1 MNKKHRINREIYQT
15 LSQSSLNHFSVI
27 GVRNSIQANS
37 SHFGNSNN
45 ARLYVSRQLHLLEK
59 LGLMSSKGSGRSKVF
74 SKTALFHE
82 TEFELVDK
90 RSTKSQTTQR
100 VTTDQSAVGTTLE
113 KEKHDIEA
121 ELTVTLAEID
131 EYKKLMNRS
140 EELSHLLKPSYLST
154 TRKSA
159 LLLAKL
165 NVWSDA
171 LRVIQ
176 ENKDATC

>member
-1 MNKKHRINREIYQT
+1 M
-15 LSQSSLNHFSVI
+15 
-27 GVRNSIQANS
+27 
-37 SHFGNSNN
+37 
-45 ARLYVSRQLHLLEK
+45 
-59 LGLMSSKGSGRSKVF
+59 
-74 SKTALFHE
+74 
-82 TEFELVDK
+82 
-90 RSTKSQTTQR
+90 
-100 VTTDQSAVGTTLE
+100 TTDQSAVGTTLE